1 LHRSNLSHISSWRRN
16 AQGKSVAE
24 GINESNSPAPD
35 EMETAMKFEFI
46 RRYFRE
52 RRAYWNVIR
61 ELSTYSDRAL
71 GRPRLSRREPDSA
84 SPRGGV
90 IAPRGAA

>member
-61 ELSTYSDRAL
+61 ELSTYSDRELHDL
-71 GRPRLSRREPDSA
+71 GIDRADIEQIARE
-84 SPRGGV
+84 
-90 IAPRGAA
+90 AARA